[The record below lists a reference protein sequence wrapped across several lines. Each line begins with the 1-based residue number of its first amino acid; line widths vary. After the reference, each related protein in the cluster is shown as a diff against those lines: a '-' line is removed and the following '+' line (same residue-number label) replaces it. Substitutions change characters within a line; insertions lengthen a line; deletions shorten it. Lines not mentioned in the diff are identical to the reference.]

1 MMCMKQ
7 VKSMT
12 IRLSAEQAEALE
24 TVANVEETP
33 ISEVIRVAIAHH
45 IDNRR
50 KDPQF
55 QSSLR
60 GRIERAQKLM
70 APGKR

>member
-1 MMCMKQ
+1 MRCMKQ

-45 IDNRR
+45 IDSRR

-55 QSSLR
+55 QNSLR
-60 GRIERAQKLM
+60 GRIERAQKLI

>member
-1 MMCMKQ
+1 MKP

-12 IRLSAEQAEALE
+12 IRLTAEQAEALE

-50 KDPQF
+50 KDPHF
-55 QSSLR
+55 QDSLR
-60 GRIERAQKLM
+60 GRIERAQRLI

>member
-1 MMCMKQ
+1 MAHMKSI
-7 VKSMT
+7 KSMT

-24 TVANVEETP
+24 TVATVEDTP
-33 ISEVIRVAIAHH
+33 VSEVIRLAIANH
-45 IDNRR
+45 IDIRR

-55 QSSLR
+55 QNSLR

-70 APGKR
+70 TPGKR

>member
-1 MMCMKQ
+1 MFDMKSI
-7 VKSMT
+7 KSMT

-24 TVANVEETP
+24 TVATVEDTP
-33 ISEVIRVAIAHH
+33 VSEVIRLAIANH
-45 IDNRR
+45 IDIRR

-55 QSSLR
+55 QNSLR

-70 APGKR
+70 TPGKR

>member
-1 MMCMKQ
+1 
-7 VKSMT
+7 MT

-24 TVANVEETP
+24 TVASVENTP
-33 ISEVIRVAIAHH
+33 ISEVIRTAIAHH
-45 IDNRR
+45 IDTRR

-55 QSSLR
+55 QNSLR
-60 GRIERAQKLM
+60 GRIERAEKLM